1 MGFDKEKIKQI
12 RGLLIFA
19 AGLVLLIIYSGS
31 VVKGIGMFL
40 SILAP
45 FAAGGCIAFVLNLPM
60 RAIEKNLP
68 GRRWGKNTGMLKRGI
83 SLLLAF
89 LFVVTVLSLFCN
101 CDSEAAGKLYDDR
114 SPDSCIYGK
123 GA

>member
-1 MGFDKEKIKQI
+1 MGFDKERIKQI

-31 VVKGIGMFL
+31 VVKGIEMCL
-40 SILAP
+40 SILVP

-83 SLLLAF
+83 SLL
-89 LFVVTVLSLFCN
+89 
-101 CDSEAAGKLYDDR
+101 
-114 SPDSCIYGK
+114 
-123 GA
+123 

>member
-31 VVKGIGMFL
+31 VVKGIEMCL

-68 GRRWGKNTGMLKRGI
+68 GRRWGKTPECSKGE
-83 SLLLAF
+83 SACYWHSFLLL
-89 LFVVTVLSLFCN
+89 LFLSLF
-101 CDSEAAGKLYDDR
+101 L
-114 SPDSCIYGK
+114 
-123 GA
+123 

>member
-31 VVKGIGMFL
+31 VVKGIEMCL
-40 SILAP
+40 SILVP

-68 GRRWGKNTGMLKRGI
+68 GRRWGKNTGMLKGE
-83 SLLLAF
+83 SACYWHSFLLL
-89 LFVVTVLSLFCN
+89 LFCRCFCN

-123 GA
+123 SA